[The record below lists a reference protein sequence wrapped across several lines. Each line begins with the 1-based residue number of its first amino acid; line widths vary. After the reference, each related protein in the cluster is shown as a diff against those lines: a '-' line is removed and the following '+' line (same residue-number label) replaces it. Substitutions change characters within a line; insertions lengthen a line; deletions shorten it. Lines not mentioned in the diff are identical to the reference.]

1 MYFLLRNDFLLNPFS
16 EDNGLIPRLIN
27 KLFIDLDVIN
37 KKDNKKYTVY
47 CSYLQVYNEKIYDL
61 LEV

>member
-1 MYFLLRNDFLLNPFS
+1 LLNPFS

-47 CSYLQVYNEKIYDL
+47 CSYLQVYNEKIFDL